1 MDWAMVCKQ
10 RHVFIAR
17 KPLRALGAPPR
28 SRAGKSARDYDRL
41 VARPEWAPDVV
52 ALFLELAALP
62 SPPGEERAVADLVLD
77 YLHALGLEA
86 DEDDAGSKVGSSM
99 GNVYARL
106 GGDGAPG
113 TPLFFC
119 AHLDT
124 VPPEGPIEPVVGED
138 EVIRNGAG
146 TILGADDK
154 SAVAAMLEATARLAE
169 EGRPHAGVEL
179 LFTPKEEVGLLGAA
193 AFDESRLAARLGYV
207 YDHAGPIGEVIL
219 GAPHQ
224 QKLDVRFHG
233 RAAHAGMYPEDG
245 RSAIAAAARA
255 IADLRLGRL
264 DEETSANVGRIDGG
278 TARNVVPEWC
288 GFAAEARSHD
298 ERKLADLIREM
309 VDTVTFAASLEEC
322 EVEAQVSGLSR
333 GYRFRREDA
342 PVQLAASALER
353 VGRSPSFVLSGGG
366 ADANVFNERGLQ
378 CVNLAN
384 GMTDIHTPAERIA
397 VADLEQMV
405 SVTLALVDAASDA
418 P

>member
-1 MDWAMVCKQ
+1 M
-10 RHVFIAR
+10 
-17 KPLRALGAPPR
+17 
-28 SRAGKSARDYDRL
+28 
-41 VARPEWAPDVV
+41 ARPEWAPDVL

-62 SPPGEERAVADLVLD
+62 SPPGEERAVADRVLD
-77 YLHALGLEA
+77 YLGALGLEA
-86 DEDDAGSKVGSSM
+86 DEDDAGAKVGSTM
-99 GNVYARL
+99 GNIFCRL
-106 GGDGAPG
+106 EATGGKGES
-113 TPLFFC
+113 LFFC

-124 VPPEGPIEPVVGED
+124 VPPEAAIEPVVGED
-138 EVIRNGAG
+138 EIVRNAAG

-154 SAVAAMLEATARLAE
+154 SAVASMLEAAARLVE
-169 EGRPHAGVEL
+169 DGRPHPGVEL

-193 AFDESRLAARLGYV
+193 AFDESRFVARLGYV

-224 QKLDVRFHG
+224 QKVDIRFHG
-233 RAAHAGMYPEDG
+233 RAAHAGMFPEEG

-264 DEETSANVGRIDGG
+264 DGETSANVGRIQGG

-288 GFAAEARSHD
+288 DVAAEARSHD
-298 ERKLADLIREM
+298 ERKLADLMREI

-322 EVEAQVSGLSR
+322 EVETQVSGLSR
-333 GYRFRREDA
+333 GYRFRRDDV
-342 PVQLAASALER
+342 PVQIAATALER
-353 VGRSPSFVLSGGG
+353 VGLEPSFILSGGG

-384 GMTDIHTPAERIA
+384 GMTDIHTPDERIA

-405 SVTLALVDAASDA
+405 DVTLALIDVAGEVDGAA
-418 P
+418 

>member
-1 MDWAMVCKQ
+1 M
-10 RHVFIAR
+10 
-17 KPLRALGAPPR
+17 
-28 SRAGKSARDYDRL
+28 
-41 VARPEWAPDVV
+41 ARPEWAPDVL

-62 SPPGEERAVADLVLD
+62 SPPGEERAVADRVLD
-77 YLHALGLEA
+77 YLGALGLEA
-86 DEDDAGSKVGSSM
+86 DEDDAGAKVGSTM
-99 GNVYARL
+99 GNIFCRL
-106 GGDGAPG
+106 EPTGGQGE
-113 TPLFFC
+113 PLFFC

-124 VPPEGPIEPVVGED
+124 VPPEAAIEPVVGED
-138 EVIRNGAG
+138 EIVRNAAG

-154 SAVAAMLEATARLAE
+154 SAVASMLEAAARLVE
-169 EGRPHAGVEL
+169 DGRPHPGVEL

-193 AFDESRLAARLGYV
+193 AFDESRFVARLGYV

-224 QKLDVRFHG
+224 QKVDIRFHG
-233 RAAHAGMYPEDG
+233 RAAHAGMFPEEG

-264 DEETSANVGRIDGG
+264 DGETSANVGRIQGG

-288 GFAAEARSHD
+288 DVAAEARSHD
-298 ERKLADLIREM
+298 ERKLADLMREI

-322 EVEAQVSGLSR
+322 EVETQVSGLSR
-333 GYRFRREDA
+333 GYRFRRDDV
-342 PVQLAASALER
+342 PVQIAATTLER
-353 VGRSPSFVLSGGG
+353 VGLEPSFILSGGG

-384 GMTDIHTPAERIA
+384 GMTDIHTPDERIA

-405 SVTLALVDAASDA
+405 DVTLALIDVAGEVQGAA
-418 P
+418 